1 MKPLYTTTL
10 LLLMLLVVSCKS
22 VPREKYWQWVEKSWA
37 KYDNDTLTVY
47 LENPLRCPLRFK
59 ITSSDKAFS
68 ATLKPV
74 QNIMLAFAKDTL
86 IKIPATQKQAQSVLI
101 NHGFGN
107 PNQQIQDVKFTLP
120 FLSGSSYTVIQ
131 GYNGN
136 FSHKDEYSKYAVD
149 FNLQH
154 GDTVCAAED
163 GYVVGVIR
171 NYKEGGNSK
180 KWRDYANFITIY
192 HAHSGLYTQ
201 YAHLKQK
208 GSLVDVGDFV
218 RMGDPIGLAGRT
230 GFTNIQHLHFNVLRP
245 VDSPEWLASYP
256 ADYVE
261 GYMGKDLKEGDIVK
275 KAPL

>member
-22 VPREKYWQWVEKSWA
+22 VPKEKYWQWVEKSWA

-59 ITSSDKAFS
+59 ITSTDTAFS
-68 ATLKPV
+68 TTLKPV

-86 IKIPATQKQAQSVLI
+86 IQIPATQKQAQSVLI

-136 FSHKDEYSKYAVD
+136 FSHKDEYSKYAMD
-149 FNLQH
+149 FNLKQ

-201 YAHLKQK
+201 YAHLKQN

-261 GYMGKDLKEGDIVK
+261 GYLVK
-275 KAPL
+275 TLRKATQ